1 MDYALGDPRQHR
13 GRWGHPE
20 QSGSRDRRCALS
32 PALPPMD
39 RCGARRAARAL

>member
-20 QSGSRDRRCALS
+20 QSGSR
-32 PALPPMD
+32 
-39 RCGARRAARAL
+39 GARRAARAL